1 MSDFVLKGNI
11 CFSVDKEN
19 IETVDGYLACVDGKC
34 AGVFK
39 NLPSAYKDLDL
50 IDYGDNL
57 IIPGMVD
64 LHIHAPQYAF
74 RGLGYDYELL
84 DWLDNIAFKEENK
97 YADVD
102 YAKKAYKIFVDEIK
116 KSATTRLSIFAS
128 RHVEATIE
136 LMKQLE
142 KNGLVS
148 YVGKVNM
155 DRDAPKPLVEENSLQ
170 DTIDWLEKT
179 DSKFKNTKPIITPRF
194 IPSCSD
200 ELLYNLGR
208 LLLMYDVPVQSHLS
222 ENLGEIEYVKK
233 LCPDSKF
240 YGDAY
245 DKYGLFGKV
254 NDYLFNKTKRYKT
267 LMAHCVYSSDAEI
280 KLMKENDVYIVHCP
294 SSNMNVSSGMAPIR
308 KYLDLD
314 MNMGLGSDVA
324 GGTSESM
331 FSIITKTIEVSKMY
345 WRCIDQKYKA
355 LNFNEAFYLAT
366 MGGGKF
372 FGDVGTFKEGYEMD
386 AIVLDDSILKTTLKL
401 SPLERL
407 HRAIY
412 LSLDLKGG
420 IKHKY
425 VKGRKLF

>member
-11 CFSVDKEN
+11 CFCKNKEE
-19 IETVDGYLACVDGKC
+19 IETVDGYLVCINDKC

-39 NLPSAYKDLDL
+39 KLPSKYQKLNL
-50 IDYGDNL
+50 IDYSDYL

-64 LHIHAPQYAF
+64 LHIHAPQYAY
-74 RGLGYDYELL
+74 RGLGMDYELL
-84 DWLDNIAFKEENK
+84 DWLKYEAFKEESK
-97 YADVD
+97 YEDLE

-136 LMKQLE
+136 LMEQLE
-142 KNGLVS
+142 ESGLVS

-155 DRDAPKPLVEENSLQ
+155 DRDAPEPLVEHDSLQ
-170 DTIDWLEKT
+170 DTVYWLESV
-179 DSKFKNTKPIITPRF
+179 DGKFENTKPIMTPRF

-200 ELLYNLGR
+200 ELLRGLGQ
-208 LLLMYDVPVQSHLS
+208 LMLMYDVPLQSHLS
-222 ENLGEIEYVKK
+222 ENLGEIEYVKQ
-233 LCPDSKF
+233 LCPNSKF

-245 DKYGLFGKV
+245 DKNGLFGKAH
-254 NDYLFNKTKRYKT
+254 DELFGVDKQYKT
-267 LMAHCVYSSDAEI
+267 IMAHCVYSCDDEI
-280 KLMKENDVYIVHCP
+280 KLMKENDVYIAHCP
-294 SSNMNVSSGMAPIR
+294 SSNMNVSSGIAPIR

-331 FSIITKTIEVSKMY
+331 FSTITKTIEVSKLY

-366 MGGGKF
+366 MSGGKF
-372 FGDVGTFKEGYEMD
+372 FGDVGTFKEGYEFD
-386 AIVLDDSILKTTLKL
+386 ALVLDDSILKTTLNL
-401 SPLERL
+401 SLLERL
-407 HRAIY
+407 QRAIY

-425 VKGRKLF
+425 VKGKELF

>member
-1 MSDFVLKGNI
+1 MSDYVLKGNI
-11 CFSVDKEN
+11 CFSVDKEK
-19 IETVDGYLACVDGKC
+19 IDTVDGYLVCIDNKC
-34 AGVFK
+34 AGVFEK
-39 NLPSAYKDLDL
+39 LPKKFKDLEL
-50 IDYGDNL
+50 IDYGNNL

-64 LHIHAPQYAF
+64 LHIHASQYAY

-84 DWLDNIAFKEENK
+84 EWLDKMAFKEENK
-97 YADVD
+97 FADVD
-102 YAKKAYKIFVDEIK
+102 YAKKAYKIFVDEVK

-142 KNGLVS
+142 KSGLVS

-155 DRDAPKPLVEENSLQ
+155 DRNAPSPLVETNSYE
-170 DTIDWLEKT
+170 DTGEWLDKT
-179 DSKFKNTKPIITPRF
+179 VGKYKNTKPIITPRF

-200 ELLYNLGR
+200 ELMYKLGD
-208 LLLMYDVPVQSHLS
+208 LIEEYDVPLQSHLS
-222 ENLGEIEYVKK
+222 ENLSEIEFVKE
-233 LCPDSKF
+233 LCPNSKF

-245 DKYGLFGKV
+245 NEYGLFGKK
-254 NDYLFNKTKRYKT
+254 NNKSYKT
-267 LMAHCVYSSDAEI
+267 LMAHCVYSSDDEI

-314 MNMGLGSDVA
+314 MSMGLGSDVA

-345 WRCIDQKYKA
+345 WRCIDQNYKA

-366 MGGGKF
+366 MGGGSF
-372 FGDVGTFKEGYEMD
+372 FGEVGTFKEGYEMD
-386 AIVLDDSILKTTLKL
+386 AIVLDDSILKTTLEL
-401 SPLERL
+401 STLERL
-407 HRAIY
+407 QRAVY
-412 LSLDLKGG
+412 LSFDLKGG

-425 VKGRKLF
+425 VRGRKLF

>member
-11 CFSVDKEN
+11 CFSKDKEK
-19 IETVDGYLACVDGKC
+19 IETVDGYLVCVNNKC
-34 AGVFK
+34 AGVYK
-39 NLPSAYKDLDL
+39 NLPSKFESLEL
-50 IDYGDNL
+50 FDYGNQL

-74 RGLGYDYELL
+74 RGLGFDYELL
-84 DWLDNIAFKEENK
+84 DWLDNIAFKEESK
-97 YADVD
+97 YEDLD
-102 YAKKAYKIFVDEIK
+102 YAKKAYKIFVNDLK

-142 KNGLVS
+142 KSGLVS

-155 DRDAPKPLVEENSLQ
+155 DRDAPKPLVEDNSFQ
-170 DTIDWLEKT
+170 DTVKWLKLT
-179 DSKFKNTKPIITPRF
+179 DGCFENTKPIMTPRF

-200 ELLYNLGR
+200 QLLSKLGQ
-208 LLLMYDVPVQSHLS
+208 LLLSYNVPLQSHLS
-222 ENLGEIEYVKK
+222 ENLSEIEYVKK
-233 LCPDSKF
+233 LCPHAKF

-245 DKYGLFGKV
+245 NQNGLFGVTYDESLGTYKS
-254 NDYLFNKTKRYKT
+254 YKT
-267 LMAHCVYSSDAEI
+267 LMAHCVYSSDEEI
-280 KLMKENDVYIVHCP
+280 KLMKKNGVYVVHCP
-294 SSNMNVSSGMAPIR
+294 SSNMNVSSGIAPIR

-331 FSIITKTIEVSKMY
+331 FLTITKTIEVSKLY
-345 WRCIDQKYKA
+345 WRCVDQKYKA

-366 MGGGKF
+366 MAGGKF
-372 FGDVGTFKEGYEMD
+372 FGDVGTFKEGYEFD
-386 AIVLDDSILKTTLKL
+386 ALVLDDSSLKTTLDL
-401 SPLERL
+401 SILERL
-407 HRAIY
+407 ERAIY

-420 IKHKY
+420 VKHKY
-425 VKGRKLF
+425 VRGRKIF

>member
-11 CFSVDKEN
+11 CFSKDKEK
-19 IETVDGYLACVDGKC
+19 IETVDGYLVCVNNKC
-34 AGVFK
+34 AGVYK
-39 NLPSAYKDLDL
+39 NLPSKFESLEL
-50 IDYGDNL
+50 FDYGNQL

-74 RGLGYDYELL
+74 RGLGFDYELL
-84 DWLDNIAFKEENK
+84 DWLDNIAFKEESK
-97 YADVD
+97 YEDLD
-102 YAKKAYKIFVDEIK
+102 YAKKAYKIFVNDLK

-142 KNGLVS
+142 KSGLVS

-155 DRDAPKPLVEENSLQ
+155 DRDAPKPLVEDNSFQ
-170 DTIDWLEKT
+170 DTVKWLKLT
-179 DSKFKNTKPIITPRF
+179 DGCFKNTKPIMTPRF

-200 ELLYNLGR
+200 ELLSKLGQ
-208 LLLMYDVPVQSHLS
+208 LLLSYDVPLQSHLS
-222 ENLGEIEYVKK
+222 ENLSEIEYVKK
-233 LCPDSKF
+233 LCPHAKF

-245 DKYGLFGKV
+245 NQNGLFGVTYDESLGTYKS
-254 NDYLFNKTKRYKT
+254 YKT
-267 LMAHCVYSSDAEI
+267 LMAHCVYSGDEEI
-280 KLMKENDVYIVHCP
+280 KLMKKNGVYVVHCP
-294 SSNMNVSSGMAPIR
+294 SSNMNVSSGIAPIR

-324 GGTSESM
+324 GGTNESM
-331 FSIITKTIEVSKMY
+331 FLTITKTIEVSKLY
-345 WRCIDQKYKA
+345 WRCVDQKYKA

-366 MGGGKF
+366 MAGGKF
-372 FGDVGTFKEGYEMD
+372 FGDVGTFKEGYEFD
-386 AIVLDDSILKTTLKL
+386 ALVLDDSSLKTTLDL
-401 SPLERL
+401 SILERL
-407 HRAIY
+407 ERAIY

-425 VKGRKLF
+425 VRGRKIF

>member
-11 CFSVDKEN
+11 CFSKDKEK
-19 IETVDGYLACVDGKC
+19 IETVDGYLVCVNNKC
-34 AGVFK
+34 AGVYK
-39 NLPSAYKDLDL
+39 NLPSKFESLEL
-50 IDYGDNL
+50 FDYGNQL

-74 RGLGYDYELL
+74 RGLGFDYELL
-84 DWLDNIAFKEENK
+84 DWLDNIAFKEESK
-97 YADVD
+97 YENLD
-102 YAKKAYKIFVDEIK
+102 YAKKAYKIFVNDLK

-142 KNGLVS
+142 KSGLVS

-155 DRDAPKPLVEENSLQ
+155 DRDAPKPLVEDNSFQ
-170 DTIDWLEKT
+170 DTVKWLKLT
-179 DSKFKNTKPIITPRF
+179 DGCFENTKPIMTPRF

-200 ELLYNLGR
+200 QLLSKLGQ
-208 LLLMYDVPVQSHLS
+208 LLLSYDVPLQSHLS
-222 ENLGEIEYVKK
+222 ENLSEIEYVKK
-233 LCPDSKF
+233 LCPHAKF

-245 DKYGLFGKV
+245 NQNGLFGVTYDESLGTYKS
-254 NDYLFNKTKRYKT
+254 YKT
-267 LMAHCVYSSDAEI
+267 LMAHCVYSSDEEI
-280 KLMKENDVYIVHCP
+280 KLMKKNGVYVIHCP
-294 SSNMNVSSGMAPIR
+294 SSNMNVSSGIAPIR

-331 FSIITKTIEVSKMY
+331 FLTITKTIEVSKLY
-345 WRCIDQKYKA
+345 WRCVDQKYKA

-366 MGGGKF
+366 MAGGKF
-372 FGDVGTFKEGYEMD
+372 FGDVGTFKEDYEFD
-386 AIVLDDSILKTTLKL
+386 ALVLDDSSLKTTLDL
-401 SPLERL
+401 SVLERL
-407 HRAIY
+407 ERAIY

-425 VKGRKLF
+425 VRGRKIF